1 MMYRECCDRF
11 AGKFFPVFFFISLLI
26 PGPFAPAQQNDRPL
40 PKLNVDEKPLS
51 VDLRKATSFAPVIKK
66 VAPSVVNI
74 YTTTTVK
81 DVRSVHPF
89 FNDPLFKR
97 FFGGDGGSQRR
108 RPRTE
113 QSLGSGV
120 IVSSDGYVLT
130 ASHVVDGADRVK
142 VSLSTGDQEYD
153 AKVVGTDPPTD
164 VAVLKL
170 DMEKAL
176 PAVTLG
182 DSEKL
187 EVGDVV
193 LALGNPFGVG
203 QTVTM
208 GIISAVGRGGFGIA
222 GYENF
227 IQTDAAINPGNSG
240 GALVDAAGR
249 VVGINTAIVSGTGGF
264 MGVGFAVPINMA
276 RYVMERLVTEGKVNR
291 GYLGISIRPLPSGMA
306 KAYDLTN
313 DGGGVLVFGVTRGSG
328 AEKAGL
334 KAGDVIVELN
344 GKKVADPRILQL
356 MVAQTAPGANANVRI
371 LRGQSGEKPLEKN
384 LTVALG
390 TLPQNAFARAG
401 AGDLEDADSP
411 TNDALDGV
419 EVADLDARARRQF
432 EVPDKIKGA
441 LVVNVEPHSNSAEAG
456 LRPGDVLIQID
467 QKPVQNAKE
476 AVELSEKANGDTIRL
491 RIWSRASGRLGGT
504 RDILVENKKQE

>member
-1 MMYRECCDRF
+1 MMYRETGDRS
-11 AGKFFPVFFFISLLI
+11 AGKFFPVLLFSLLLFS
-26 PGPFAPAQQNDRPL
+26 GRFAPAQENNRPL
-40 PKLNVDEKPLS
+40 PKLIVDEKPLS
-51 VDLRKATSFAPVIKK
+51 SDLKKATSFAPVIKK
-66 VAPSVVNI
+66 VSPSVVNI
-74 YTTTTVK
+74 YSTTTVK
-81 DVRSVHPF
+81 DAGSLHPF
-89 FNDPLFKR
+89 LNDPLFRR
-97 FFGGDGGSQRR
+97 FFGGNGSSERR

-130 ASHVVDGADRVK
+130 ASHVVEGADRVK

-153 AKVVGTDPPTD
+153 AKLVGTDPATD

-240 GALVDAAGR
+240 GAMVDAAGR
-249 VVGINTAIVSGTGGF
+249 LVGINTAIVSGSGGF

-291 GYLGISIRPLPSGMA
+291 GYLGISIRPLTLGAA
-306 KAYDLTN
+306 KAFDLPN
-313 DGGGVLVFGVTRGSG
+313 ESSGVLVYGVTRGSG

-344 GKKVADPRILQL
+344 GKKVADPRTLQL
-356 MVAQTAPGANANVRI
+356 LVAQTAPGAQANVRI
-371 LRGQSGEKPLEKN
+371 LRGQRGEKPLEKN

-390 TLPQNAFARAG
+390 TLPPDAFTRTG
-401 AGDLEDADSP
+401 AENLDDQDS
-411 TNDALDGV
+411 TINDALDGV
-419 EVADLDARARRQF
+419 EVADLDSRTRRQF
-432 EVPDKIKGA
+432 EVPDSIKGV
-441 LVVNVEPHSNSAEAG
+441 LVVNVDPHSNSGVAG
-456 LRPGDVLIQID
+456 LRPGDVLMQID
-467 QKPVQNAKE
+467 QRPVQNTKDAE
-476 AVELSEKANGDTIRL
+476 ELTGKAHGDTIRL
-491 RIWSRASGRLGGT
+491 RVWNRASGRAGKT
-504 RDILVENKKQE
+504 RDIVVENKKQE

>member
-1 MMYRECCDRF
+1 MRNCHEKMCIRLR
-11 AGKFFPVFFFISLLI
+11 
-26 PGPFAPAQQNDRPL
+26 APAQESPRPL
-40 PKLNVDEKPLS
+40 PKLTVDDKALS
-51 VDLRKATSFAPVIKK
+51 SDLKKATSFAPVIKK

-81 DVRSVHPF
+81 DGGNSHSF
-89 FNDPLFKR
+89 LNDPMFRR
-97 FFGGDGGSQRR
+97 FFGGDGAERR

-130 ASHVVDGADRVK
+130 ASHVVEGADRVK

-153 AKVVGTDPPTD
+153 AKVVGIDPATD

-170 DMEKAL
+170 NMDKAL
-176 PAVTLG
+176 PAATLG

-249 VVGINTAIVSGTGGF
+249 LVGINTAIVSGSGGF

-276 RYVMERLVTEGKVNR
+276 RYEMEHLVTEGKVNR
-291 GYLGISIRPLPSGMA
+291 GYLGISIQPLSPGLA
-306 KAYDLTN
+306 KALELPN
-313 DGGGVLVFGVTRGSG
+313 ENGGVLVGGVTRGSG

-334 KAGDVIVELN
+334 KVGDVIVELN
-344 GKKVADPRILQL
+344 GKRVPDPRTLQL
-356 MVAQTAPGANANVRI
+356 LVAQTAPGAQATVRV
-371 LRGQSGEKPLEKN
+371 LRGQRGEKAVEKN

-390 TLPQNAFARAG
+390 LLPQNAFARG
-401 AGDLEDADSP
+401 GIGSLDDQDSS
-411 TNDALDGV
+411 TDDALDGV
-419 EVADLDARARRQF
+419 EVADLDGRTRRHLA
-432 EVPDKIKGA
+432 VPDNIKGA
-441 LVVNVEPHSNSAEAG
+441 LVVNVDPHSNAAEAG
-456 LRPGDVLIQID
+456 LRSGDVLIQIE
-467 QKPVQNAKE
+467 QKPVQSAKD
-476 AVELSEKANGDTIRL
+476 AVELSEKAHGDTIRL
-491 RIWSRASGRLGGT
+491 RIWSRPSGRAGGT
-504 RDILVENKKQE
+504 RDISVGNKKQE